1 MMMMTCATIVCI
13 LQIQMWKLLWQLLL
27 LLQTWLGCSCR
38 NQLHFMLRL
47 PLTTFA
53 AQACVRV
60 RVCVGVYLI
69 TLARAHILFGPLC
82 PHLAWPGLSV
92 CLSVPQAAIVDSTD
106 KTKNILAALFLPHFV
121 LSILIICLW
130 LRSFCLPLANCS
142 ANYLD
147 LKVRSS
153 HSPLTCSTPLN
164 VFVPHALA
172 HCNFFRVVQ
181 SFPQRKQVK
190 FPRGKKWK
198 PKNWRA
204 MQGVLWVCVL
214 AD

>member
-1 MMMMTCATIVCI
+1 MAVVVAVANVA
-13 LQIQMWKLLWQLLL
+13 WLLL
-27 LLQTWLGCSCR
+27 PQSTA
-38 NQLHFMLRL
+38 LHVAVASNNFRSASMCES
-47 PLTTFA
+47 
-53 AQACVRV
+53 ACVC
-60 RVCVGVYLI
+60 VCVGVYLI

-106 KTKNILAALFLPHFV
+106 ETKNILAALFLPHFV

-147 LKVRSS
+147 QKVRSC
-153 HSPLTCSTPLN
+153 HSPLSCATPLN

-190 FPRGKKWK
+190 FPRGNGRQQIGAQCKICFGFVSWLID
-198 PKNWRA
+198 
-204 MQGVLWVCVL
+204 GT
-214 AD
+214 